1 MFEENYRNYKEYVM
15 DNYIESIPLKQ
26 PLYKKGEITIYSY
39 SKDMNYTV
47 AKVLLNRLGLE
58 IITEVYENAFL
69 VKCPNGK
76 EIESAENVIKKYSEF
91 FESYDREDI
100 RINYINDKIINIVDK
115 VENINDFFG
124 RLNKKN
130 INTKEYNDHIDNIIR
145 SLIDIKIK

>member
-1 MFEENYRNYKEYVM
+1 M
-15 DNYIESIPLKQ
+15 
-26 PLYKKGEITIYSY
+26 
-39 SKDMNYTV
+39 V

-130 INTKEYNDHIDNIIR
+130 INTKEYNVHIDNIIR